1 MSSNGA
7 VGGPEDMQVESAHE
21 NSLKHLDAVVGDK
34 PTTHSNNIADISG
47 KHMSDMLVGSTLVT
61 FLWDFDIRY

>member
-7 VGGPEDMQVESAHE
+7 VGGPEDMQVESVHE

-47 KHMSDMLVGSTLVT
+47 KHMSDMLVGST
-61 FLWDFDIRY
+61 FFDIRY